1 MTVFFCSAV
10 TDFEGVLASLP
21 VLACLVDQD
30 STELRWSKSDRAVVL
45 FEHPGHWIHPLPFA
59 RSPQCF
65 STQDIDS
72 VIKMS

>member
-45 FEHPGHWIHPLPFA
+45 FEHLGH
-59 RSPQCF
+59 
-65 STQDIDS
+65 
-72 VIKMS
+72 